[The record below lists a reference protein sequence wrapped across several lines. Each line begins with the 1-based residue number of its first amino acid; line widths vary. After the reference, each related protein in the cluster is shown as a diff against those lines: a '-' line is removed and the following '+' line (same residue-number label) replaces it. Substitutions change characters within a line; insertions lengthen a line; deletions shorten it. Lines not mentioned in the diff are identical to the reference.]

1 MNQRLIYVM
10 GPSGAGKDSVLGWLR
25 EHLPAG
31 LPVHWAQ
38 RTITR
43 PVTAKGE
50 VHEEIDNANFVDLQ
64 NQGQFALTWQANG
77 LHYGVR
83 HTELK
88 ALQQGHWVLVNG
100 SRGHLHHAQQSHPGL
115 QVVHITADPATL
127 VQRLTLRRRETPED
141 IQQRVARASAFVVPP
156 GAIEILNNG
165 TLEQAGQ
172 ALLLALQGLAS
183 WPSQLPG
190 TFPSFS
196 AS

>member
-25 EHLPAG
+25 ENLPQG

-43 PVTAKGE
+43 PVDAGGE
-50 VHEEIDNANFVDLQ
+50 AHEATDAAHFVHLK
-64 NQGQFALTWQANG
+64 NQGEFAMAWEANG

-83 HTELK
+83 HAELSG
-88 ALQQGHWVLVNG
+88 LQHGHWVLVNG

-127 VQRLTLRRRETPED
+127 MQRLTARQRETPEE
-141 IQQRVARASAFVVPP
+141 IRQRVERASAFAIPP
-156 GAIEILNNG
+156 GTIQIHNNG
-165 TLEQAGQ
+165 TLNQAGQ
-172 ALLLALQGLAS
+172 DLLWALHNLKA
-183 WPSQLPG
+183 WPS
-190 TFPSFS
+190 
-196 AS
+196 

>member
-25 EHLPAG
+25 EQLLPA

-43 PVTAKGE
+43 PALAGGE
-50 VHEEIDNANFVDLQ
+50 AHEEIDTASFISLRD
-64 NQGQFALTWQANG
+64 QGKFAMAWQANG

-115 QVVHITADPATL
+115 QVVHITADSATL
-127 VQRLTLRRRETPED
+127 MQRLTARQRETPD
-141 IQQRVARASAFVVPP
+141 QIRQRIERAGAFAVPH
-156 GAIEILNNG
+156 GAIQILNNG
-165 TLEQAGQ
+165 TLDQAGHELLM
-172 ALLLALQGLAS
+172 ALKNLKD
-183 WPSQLPG
+183 WP
-190 TFPSFS
+190 T
-196 AS
+196 

>member
-1 MNQRLIYVM
+1 MNRRLIYVM

-115 QVVHITADPATL
+115 QVVHITADSATL
-127 VQRLTLRRRETPED
+127 MQRLTARQRETPDQIRQRIERANAFAVPHAA
-141 IQQRVARASAFVVPP
+141 IQIF
-156 GAIEILNNG
+156 NNG
-165 TLEQAGQ
+165 TLDEAGHK
-172 ALLLALQGLAS
+172 LLLALKNLEG
-183 WPSQLPG
+183 WP
-190 TFPSFS
+190 
-196 AS
+196 AK

>member
-25 EHLPAG
+25 EHLPPG
-31 LPVHWAQ
+31 LPVHWAR

-43 PVTAKGE
+43 PVAAGGE
-50 VHEEIDNANFVDLQ
+50 AHEEIDTARFVSLQ
-64 NQGQFALTWQANG
+64 DQGQFALAWQANG

-83 HTELK
+83 HAELS

-100 SRGHLHHAQQSHPGL
+100 SRGHLHHAQQRHPGL

-127 VQRLTLRRRETPED
+127 VQRLTARQRETPEQ
-141 IQQRVARASAFVVPP
+141 IRQRVERAGAFAVPH

-165 TLEQAGQ
+165 TLHQAGQ
-172 ALLLALQGLAS
+172 GLLLALKNLKDWPAS
-183 WPSQLPG
+183 
-190 TFPSFS
+190 
-196 AS
+196 